1 MLGRFLAERSS
12 LSHMEN
18 FLFFS
23 DELLLL
29 DDDEDAEAVEVVDEV
44 GVDGLEVVVESSSI
58 ALCKGVTV
66 HLLLLSSLMAEAG
79 LELVE
84 DVWLVMI
91 QPPVVDPVELSL

>member
-1 MLGRFLAERSS
+1 
-12 LSHMEN
+12 MEN

-79 LELVE
+79 LELV
-84 DVWLVMI
+84 DVWLVII

>member
-18 FLFFS
+18 FRFFS
-23 DELLLL
+23 DELLLVL
-29 DDDEDAEAVEVVDEV
+29 LLLEAVEVVDEV
-44 GVDGLEVVVESSSI
+44 GVDGLEVVESSSI

-79 LELVE
+79 LELV
-84 DVWLVMI
+84 DVWLVII

>member
-1 MLGRFLAERSS
+1 
-12 LSHMEN
+12 MEN

-91 QPPVVDPVELSL
+91 QPPVVDPVELPP

>member
-18 FLFFS
+18 FRFFS

-29 DDDEDAEAVEVVDEV
+29 LLEAVEVVDEV
-44 GVDGLEVVVESSSI
+44 GVDGLEVVESSSI

-79 LELVE
+79 LELV
-84 DVWLVMI
+84 DVWLVII
-91 QPPVVDPVELSL
+91 QPPVVDPVELSP